1 MEVILEGER
10 SYFRV
15 YFISSGSN
23 IRVVIRF
30 TGSNIRGLYLPKKEA
45 ILEYMEVILEWLTAF
60 SSDLMRLNLK

>member
-1 MEVILEGER
+1 MEVILEGRR

-23 IRVVIRF
+23 IRVAIRF
-30 TGSNIRGLYLPKKEA
+30 TGSNIRGLYSHHMEA

-60 SSDLMRLNLK
+60 SSDLMLLNLK